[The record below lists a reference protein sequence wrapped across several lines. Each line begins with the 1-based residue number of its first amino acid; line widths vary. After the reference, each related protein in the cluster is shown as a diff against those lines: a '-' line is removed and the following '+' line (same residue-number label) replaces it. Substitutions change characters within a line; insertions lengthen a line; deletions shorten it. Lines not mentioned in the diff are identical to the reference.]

1 MAGAVELACHLLPCG
16 GVRVTGPFAG
26 VVRLALAVVE
36 QSLDDMQ
43 RATKRRREK
52 ETDLQ
57 YQYRILDGEEAR
69 HFLLEELWRHGNV
82 WGDVLRSCGVIG
94 LDKRRVA
101 KLVREA
107 HAWRKGA
114 IWKGYEQQADGSG

>member
-1 MAGAVELACHLLPCG
+1 M
-16 GVRVTGPFAG
+16 TGPFAG

-36 QSLDDMQ
+36 QALDDMR
-43 RATKRRREK
+43 RATKRKTEK
-52 ETDLQ
+52 EPDLQ
-57 YQYRILDGEEAR
+57 YQYRIQDGEEAR

-107 HAWRKGA
+107 HEGGKGRRA
-114 IWKGYEQQADGSG
+114 LL